1 MFWIILGALVLLYCI
16 VVNMKLGKVRFSLVP
31 ALGGA
36 ALILLGVCI
45 LAFPEQ
51 MIVWF
56 MQFAATALLL
66 VLAGVECTVLA
77 GSRKDD
83 GGAKMQPDYTI
94 VLGCGLKKGNRMTS
108 TLLERLELAKKL
120 YKGEKLVLSGGQTPR
135 ETVSEASVM
144 TKWMMENGVPAELLR
159 AEDSSLN
166 TKQNLE
172 NCKALLEAE
181 TGTEIGNLS
190 VRIITSDFHAG
201 RARKLA
207 EECGYGEVPV
217 CGSKTMPLIAPMY
230 HLRECLA
237 VIYGGLRKKGN

>member
-16 VVNMKLGKVRFSLVP
+16 VVNIKLGKVRFSLVP

-36 ALILLGVCI
+36 AMILLGVCI

-56 MQFAATALLL
+56 MQFAATVLLL
-66 VLAGVECTVLA
+66 VLAGVECSVLA
-77 GSRKDD
+77 GSRKNS
-83 GGAKMQPDYTI
+83 GAQTQPDYTI

-120 YKGEKLVLSGGQTPR
+120 HKGEKIILSGGQTPR

-144 TKWMMENGVPAELLR
+144 QNWMKENGIPEELLR
-159 AEDSSLN
+159 AEDASLN
-166 TKQNLE
+166 TRQNLE
-172 NCKALLEAE
+172 NCKVLIEGE
-181 TGTEIGNLS
+181 TGAEIGNLS

-201 RARKLA
+201 RTRRLA

-237 VIYGGLRKKGN
+237 IIYGGLRKKGD

>member
-16 VVNMKLGKVRFSLVP
+16 VVNIKLGKVRFSLVP

-36 ALILLGVCI
+36 AMILLGVCI

-66 VLAGVECTVLA
+66 VLAGVECSVLA
-77 GSRKDD
+77 GSRKNS
-83 GGAKMQPDYTI
+83 GVQTQPDYTI

-120 YKGEKLVLSGGQTPR
+120 HKGEKIILSGGQTPR

-144 TKWMMENGVPAELLR
+144 QNWMKENGIPEELLR
-159 AEDSSLN
+159 AEDASLN
-166 TKQNLE
+166 TRQNLE
-172 NCKALLEAE
+172 NCKVLIEAE

-201 RARKLA
+201 RTRRLA

-237 VIYGGLRKKGN
+237 VIYGGLRKKGD

>member
-16 VVNMKLGKVRFSLVP
+16 VVNIKLGKVRFSLVP

-36 ALILLGVCI
+36 AMILLGVYI

-66 VLAGVECTVLA
+66 VLAGVECSVLA
-77 GSRKDD
+77 GSRKNS
-83 GGAKMQPDYTI
+83 GVQTQPDYTI

-120 YKGEKLVLSGGQTPR
+120 HKGEKIILSGGQTPR

-144 TKWMMENGVPAELLR
+144 QNWMKENGIPEELLR
-159 AEDSSLN
+159 AEDASLN
-166 TKQNLE
+166 TRQNLE
-172 NCKALLEAE
+172 NCKVLIEAE

-201 RARKLA
+201 RTRRLA

-237 VIYGGLRKKGN
+237 VIYGGLRKKGD